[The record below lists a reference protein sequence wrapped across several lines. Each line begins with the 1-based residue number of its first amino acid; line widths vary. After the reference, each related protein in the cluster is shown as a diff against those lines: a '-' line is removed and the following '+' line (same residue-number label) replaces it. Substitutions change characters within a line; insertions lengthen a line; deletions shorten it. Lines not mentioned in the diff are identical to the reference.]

1 MKLQNINNGT
11 TLEYL
16 ENSSELK
23 RLAYYKPY
31 NEVRND
37 IGLVLRKASFFGIW
51 RNDDELIV
59 QDINI
64 LNFSDPEPIRF
75 FVEGVVVL
83 SKIPVN
89 IGGPVSYHG
98 YGRIETESG
107 LLLYDGRGGGQNP
120 NNIIPGVQEAPVDGQ
135 QYARKNESWV
145 VVEGGVT
152 SVNEETGDVVLTGDD
167 IELSD
172 GSNITVRGA
181 IEYNATTANNI
192 NGALF
197 AHVGDS
203 SNPHGVTAA
212 QVGLDQVDNTA
223 DADKEVSTATQSAID
238 DVSLV
243 ASDNTTL
250 IGTQGLEINEN
261 TAAIGTNTTNL
272 DSHVGDTNNP
282 HQVTAEQVGLE
293 NVDNTSDADKEV
305 STATQG
311 AIDSINGEVSNNTT
325 NITDNNNNIQ
335 TNNTNIANHV
345 GDSNNPHGVT
355 SSQLGLENVDNTSDL
370 EKPISNDTQGA
381 INDVSLL
388 ASDNAASIVTQE
400 QAILDNNENIG
411 TNTTNLDSH
420 VTDIANPHG
429 VTSSQLGLEN
439 VDNTADADK
448 PVSNDTQ
455 SAIDDVSLTASDN
468 ANLIGTQGQAILDNN
483 ANIGT
488 NTTNLD
494 SHVTDIANPHSVT
507 ATQVGLENVDNTSD
521 LDKPVSTDTQALADL
536 KINYTDNP
544 SATQTGGIRAVYTE
558 SSSTL
563 IMSIDGVNIV

>member
-89 IGGPVSYHG
+89 IGGPISYHG
-98 YGRIETESG
+98 YGRIETENG
-107 LLLYDGRGGGQNP
+107 FLLYDGRGGGQNP
-120 NNIIPGVQEAPVDGQ
+120 NNIIPGVQEAPVDDQ
-135 QYARKNESWV
+135 EYARKNESWV

-152 SVNEETGDVVLTGDD
+152 SVNEEDGDVVLTGDD
-167 IELSD
+167 IQLSD
-172 GSNITVRGA
+172 GSTITVKGA
-181 IEYNATTANNI
+181 IEYNATTASNI
-192 NGALF
+192 NGAL
-197 AHVGDS
+197 
-203 SNPHGVTAA
+203 
-212 QVGLDQVDNTA
+212 
-223 DADKEVSTATQSAID
+223 SA
-238 DVSLV
+238 
-243 ASDNTTL
+243 
-250 IGTQGLEINEN
+250 
-261 TAAIGTNTTNL
+261 
-272 DSHVGDTNNP
+272 
-282 HQVTAEQVGLE
+282 
-293 NVDNTSDADKEV
+293 
-305 STATQG
+305 
-311 AIDSINGEVSNNTT
+311 
-325 NITDNNNNIQ
+325 
-335 TNNTNIANHV
+335 
-345 GDSNNPHGVT
+345 
-355 SSQLGLENVDNTSDL
+355 
-370 EKPISNDTQGA
+370 
-381 INDVSLL
+381 
-388 ASDNAASIVTQE
+388 
-400 QAILDNNENIG
+400 
-411 TNTTNLDSH
+411 H

-429 VTSSQLGLEN
+429 
-439 VDNTADADK
+439 
-448 PVSNDTQ
+448 
-455 SAIDDVSLTASDN
+455 
-468 ANLIGTQGQAILDNN
+468 
-483 ANIGT
+483 
-488 NTTNLD
+488 
-494 SHVTDIANPHSVT
+494 VT